1 MAVLNEL
8 EQATRNGAHLGDLD
22 KVIVEIRK
30 SKKLVAIVI
39 IPQIELTIIDIN
51 TRKRV
56 GNR

>member
-1 MAVLNEL
+1 MAALNEL
-8 EQATRNGAHLGDLD
+8 EQTAQNGAHLGNLD

-30 SKKLVAIVI
+30 SKKLVAII
-39 IPQIELTIIDIN
+39 IIQPIELTIMDIN